1 MASSPTDRPRLSGT
15 APRPDPRLWAW
26 WAIAVGIGALWTWG
40 SQGSWSWLVVAAGA
54 AVAAWRWPHWRHALG
69 PWAWLVLA
77 TGLTSLIWVGLCIHR
92 AMAPDV
98 VYVDEGTFH
107 YLGWLWA
114 SGAALPYKDAIENKP
129 PGIFIL
135 FGLVEQAY
143 GTPYPYVRFAAIG
156 CIVGGALLLLTVVGR
171 LVRPA
176 PALLAASLYLLAATN
191 QTTSPYA
198 AMTTPFMVFFTL
210 AALVAT
216 VHCRGRFAPA
226 VLAGVCCALAIS
238 FKQAALFEGALFG
251 VCCATGWPF
260 EPAESRRFRPLP
272 AVGWVV
278 GWLAVQGATGY
289 VLATHGILADYIQNG
304 WLGCAAPGTSA
315 PTAAGKR
322 DHLMR
327 TLAWFATYV
336 TPILAGPI
344 AVAGA
349 IRRPSLSDRALVWFG
364 VAWVM
369 VASPMAIGGWSW
381 AHRFVQL
388 FPALAFLTALALQ
401 MLWEAATAP
410 GTREGAEGT
419 APAATAV
426 TAQVWVVVGLSVL
439 IGAQRWEHFT
449 ETKPTF
455 DWLRCVQ
462 VIDERTTPQDRI
474 YVMPWWDQ
482 VYAASHR
489 VGVTRYIN
497 RSFLGKP
504 GALDEVRHV
513 LETTPPRM
521 VVLAAL
527 KPQPYTMEYFGAD
540 MGFEVQTYYDW
551 LEDYVATQYNLIE
564 RTSAWRLY
572 ERKSPED
579 LARQADLE
587 AADGPAREPD
597 SPNPP

>member
-1 MASSPTDRPRLSGT
+1 MASPPEDRARLSRT
-15 APRPDPRLWAW
+15 PPSLDARPWAW
-26 WAIAVGIGALWTWG
+26 LAIAVGVAALWTWG
-40 SQGSWSWLVVAAGA
+40 SQGSWAWLPVAAAAAGA
-54 AVAAWRWPHWRHALG
+54 IAGRPWWQRTLG

-77 TGLTSLIWVGLCIHR
+77 AGLTACLWVAFCIHR

-107 YLGWLWA
+107 YLGWLWS
-114 SGAALPYKDAIENKP
+114 SGAALPYKEAIENKP

-135 FGLVEQAY
+135 FGLMEQNY

-156 CIVGGALLLLTVVGR
+156 CIVGGAVLLYTVLQR
-171 LVRPA
+171 IVRPA

-198 AMTTPFMVFFTL
+198 AMTTPFMVFFTVAGL
-210 AALVAT
+210 AAAAG
-216 VHCRGRFAPA
+216 CRGRFAPA
-226 VLAGVCCALAIS
+226 LLAGVCCSLAIS
-238 FKQAALFEGALFG
+238 FKQAALFEGALLG
-251 VCCATGWPF
+251 MCCATGWPF
-260 EPAESRRFRPLP
+260 EPPESRRFRPLP
-272 AVGWVV
+272 AIGWAL
-278 GWLAVQGATGY
+278 GWLSVQGATGY
-289 VLATHGILADYIQNG
+289 VLATHGILVDYIQNG

-315 PTAAGKR
+315 PTSAGKR

-327 TLAWFATYV
+327 TLTWFATYV

-344 AVAGA
+344 AIAGA
-349 IRRPSLSDRALVWFG
+349 VRRPSLSDRALTCFG
-364 VAWVM
+364 VAWVL

-388 FPALAFLTALALQ
+388 FPPLAFLTALALQ
-401 MLWEAATAP
+401 MLWEAATAAERGKPP
-410 GTREGAEGT
+410 GNPTV
-419 APAATAV
+419 ATAV
-426 TAQVWVVVGLSVL
+426 TAQIWVVVGLSVL
-439 IGAQRWEHFT
+439 IGAQRWERFT

-455 DWLRCVQ
+455 DWMRCIQ
-462 VIDERTTPQDRI
+462 VIQERTTPQDRI

-482 VYAASHR
+482 VYATSKR

-504 GALDEVRHV
+504 GALDEVRQV

-527 KPQPYTMEYFGAD
+527 KPQPYTMEYFGAE
-540 MGFEVQTYYDW
+540 MGYEVQEYYDW
-551 LEDYVATQYNLIE
+551 LEDYVATRYDLVE

-572 ERKSPED
+572 EHKSPEEQEG
-579 LARQADLE
+579 L
-587 AADGPAREPD
+587 EPD
-597 SPNPP
+597 VQ